1 MHEQSPFFS
10 APVLSALAL
19 AMVAVT
25 FVAEII
31 VRSDEDT
38 SISRAISSDDQQEIE
53 TFDES
58 DLDADAQEDLIAIVQ
73 DAALSPLDQDKL
85 RGTLLFRTA
94 NTADRYRFQATIGKM
109 LAKRKRHEEALAVLS
124 ALPPEQRIEH
134 DASFSYAQ
142 SFRGAGNV
150 EAAIAAYAQHIAAN
164 PNHNPGYVNYGI
176 LLAETGQHE
185 QAIRVFERSVEITS
199 SSRKGKS
206 LSLLGQS
213 QVALGAYD
221 ESIDSFDLS
230 IQYRPDNGPTWR
242 RFATSKARS
251 GTYPSE
257 EIEADYIRAMA
268 LDPGNAETM
277 KEWAEF
283 NFSLGRFEDALPL
296 FRAASEERA
305 NDFDILFS
313 RAVNLMASERP
324 RAGRQII
331 RKMANIEMS
340 SEQKLLLKALQEAG
354 GVIRPP
360 TQETL
365 NEVCAARGETERLIY
380 SCLLLQLELQDME
393 SALETFA
400 ELPESS
406 TFAQP
411 AGFALA
417 QFEYRNGAAAS
428 AAERLDVLLTKNP
441 ESPLF
446 WLYKARTLAQLEPPT
461 ETTDEAAL
469 SEESS
474 DETSETTG
482 AAGQAALTAFQKA
495 LELNPES
502 RKITLEFAE
511 QLTRLKLYE
520 RAELLLSGYL
530 LQHETDAPVL
540 TALANVYVAAGEPAK
555 AEDALLQLVE
565 MSEEDDAAVTQR
577 LVAVQVV
584 LEKYNDALE
593 NADNLLDQDPANI
606 VVRRLRVSA
615 LTELGREE
623 DAAAEEERIMRLMP
637 AETEESGAVASGEP
651 AVGAAAP

>member
-19 AMVAVT
+19 AMVAMT
-25 FVAEII
+25 FVAEFI

-38 SISRAISSDDQQEIE
+38 SISRSISSDDQQEIE
-53 TFDES
+53 SFDES
-58 DLDADAQEDLIAIVQ
+58 DIDEDFLEDLAGIVQ
-73 DAALSPLDQDKL
+73 DASLAPLDEDKL

-94 NTADRYRFQATIGKM
+94 NASDRFRYQAHIGRM
-109 LAKRKRHEEALAVLS
+109 LAKRKRHEEALAVLT

-134 DASFSYAQ
+134 GASFSYAQ

-150 EAAIAAYAQHIAAN
+150 EAAITAYAQHIAAN

-185 QAIRVFERSVEITS
+185 QAIRVFERSVDITS

-213 QVALGAYD
+213 QVALGAY
-221 ESIDSFDLS
+221 EEAIDSFDLS

-242 RFATSKARS
+242 RFATTKARS
-251 GTYPSE
+251 GAYPTD
-257 EIEADYIRAMA
+257 EIEADYVRAMA
-268 LDPGNAETM
+268 LAPDSAETM

-296 FRAASEERA
+296 FRTASDEGA

-340 SEQKLLLKALQEAG
+340 SQQQLLLKALQEAG

-360 TQETL
+360 TEETL
-365 NEVCAARGETERLIY
+365 NEVCAARGDSERLIY
-380 SCLLLQLELQDME
+380 SCLLLQLEMQDLDAAKATFTE
-393 SALETFA
+393 LSETSIF
-400 ELPESS
+400 
-406 TFAQP
+406 TQP

-417 QFEYRNGAAAS
+417 RFEYRNGAAES

-446 WLYKARTLAQLEPPT
+446 WLYKARTLAQLDVSN
-461 ETTDEAAL
+461 ETTDEAPAEAAEAIETPAL
-469 SEESS
+469 M
-474 DETSETTG
+474 
-482 AAGQAALTAFQKA
+482 AFQKA

-502 RKITLEFAE
+502 RKITLEYAE
-511 QLTRLKLYE
+511 QLARQNFHD
-520 RAELLLSGYL
+520 RAESLLSSYL
-530 LQHETDAPVL
+530 VQNEGDAAVL
-540 TALANVYVAAGEPAK
+540 TALANVFVAAGQPAK
-555 AEDALLQLVE
+555 AEEALLELVA
-565 MSEEDDAAVTQR
+565 MSEENDADITQR
-577 LVAVQVV
+577 LVAVQVS
-584 LEKYNDALE
+584 LEKYTDALE

-606 VVRRLRVSA
+606 AVRELRVAA
-615 LTELGREE
+615 LTELGRDEE
-623 DAAAEEERIMRLMP
+623 AAEEEERIQRLRP
-637 AETEESGAVASGEP
+637 NETDEAGAGASSE
-651 AVGAAAP
+651 AVVGAAAP